1 MKQRCGVCDFLR
13 VVLLG
18 SGGAIAGAWLAPR
31 LGLDEHQLI
40 MPATVGALLVLGLG
54 ALIMRLRG

>member
-1 MKQRCGVCDFLR
+1 MKKGCGICNFLR

-18 SGGAIAGAWLAPR
+18 SAGAITGAWLAPH

-40 MPATVGALLVLGLG
+40 MPATVGALLALGLG
-54 ALIMRLRG
+54 ALIQRLRG